1 MLCKHETFIFPA
13 VKAARDADATIIVA
27 GLSGAVE
34 NQNLDR
40 TDFELPG
47 YQNMLIRQIS
57 RGPVIL
63 VVLSAGGVNLETIEK
78 DVDAIIWAGYP
89 GEGGG
94 QAIADVVIGKY
105 NPGRFLYTSF
115 WPFPLYYFVDSF
127 WPFPSCLFR

>member
-63 VVLSAGGVNLETIEK
+63 VVLSAGGVNLEPIEK
-78 DVDAIIWAGYP
+78 DVDAIIWAW
-89 GEGGG
+89 
-94 QAIADVVIGKY
+94 
-105 NPGRFLYTSF
+105 LS
-115 WPFPLYYFVDSF
+115 W
-127 WPFPSCLFR
+127 